1 MALGHP
7 TMRCSVSPSLID
19 QRVSVQVLW
28 KVMRLKC
35 AGGTFNLNGKNDELN
50 PLFPFIPNTSVLL
63 PNVGLALQMTESEGK
78 KTP

>member
-1 MALGHP
+1 
-7 TMRCSVSPSLID
+7 
-19 QRVSVQVLW
+19 
-28 KVMRLKC
+28 MRLKC

-63 PNVGLALQMTESEGK
+63 PNVGVALQMTESEGK